1 VNVLIVD
8 DEPLAR
14 EALRNA
20 LADIPKVKAVREAC
34 DAMQAMDLLKETP
47 ADVIML
53 DIQMPQMDG
62 FAFLERVQNGSG
74 KLPIVVFVTAFDEF
88 AVKAFDRH
96 AADYVLK
103 PFEKRRVAAALDRAE
118 LRWQG
123 ERASS
128 MLEQLPALLQLLKE
142 QEESRRIAV
151 KSNGRVVFLDPASIH
166 FALAEGNYFVLHL
179 ANGGAH
185 MLRGLMGEIEEKLK
199 PFGFIRIHR
208 SVVINMRVIKDVQP
222 QATGDYLLRTTVGR
236 DFTVTRKY
244 KSNLS
249 HVMALT
255 VGTPKVVF

>member
-20 LADIPKVKAVREAC
+20 LAGSSKINSVREAC
-34 DAMQAMDLLKETP
+34 DAMQAIELLKESP
-47 ADVIML
+47 ADAVLL

-62 FAFLERVQNGSG
+62 FAFLEHVHECGDRP
-74 KLPIVVFVTAFDEF
+74 PIIVFVTAYDDF
-88 AVKAFDRH
+88 ALRAFEQH

-103 PFEKRRVAAALDRAE
+103 PFEKKRLVMALERAE
-118 LRWQG
+118 LRWKG
-123 ERASS
+123 ERASA
-128 MLEQLPALLQLLKE
+128 MLDQLPGLLQQLRQRETPK
-142 QEESRRIAV
+142 RIAV
-151 KSNGRVVFLDPASIH
+151 KSKGRVVFLDPASIN

-185 MLRGLMGEIEEKLK
+185 MLRGMMSDIEEQLK

-208 SVVINMRVIKDVQP
+208 SVVINMRVIKEIQP
-222 QATGDYLLRTTVGR
+222 LPSGDYLLRTIMGR
-236 DFTVTRKY
+236 EFNVTRKY
-244 KSNLS
+244 KPNLS
-249 HVMALT
+249 QIVTLS

>member
-1 VNVLIVD
+1 MNVLIVD

-151 KSNGRVVFLDPASIH
+151 ESNGRVVFLDPASIH

-208 SVVINMRVIKDVQP
+208 SYIVNTQLITRIDPYEKDSHLVLLT
-222 QATGDYLLRTTVGR
+222 TGARLPASKAGYLKL
-236 DFTVTRKY
+236 
-244 KSNLS
+244 KSVL
-249 HVMALT
+249 
-255 VGTPKVVF
+255 GI